1 LRIHL
6 KRGATM
12 LKQIQ
17 SKINN
22 ALLNSKIK
30 KLNKELKSIA
40 VEFVQNNKAIQKA
53 IELKDRQK
61 ELKIKFVELKR
72 EISKLD
78 K

>member
-1 LRIHL
+1 
-6 KRGATM
+6 M